1 MSETSAIAESSD
13 SILFLPLHCGLSGR
27 CFFSLLRLVSPSR
40 RQVLRSSD
48 RWFFLLS
55 RPRGKDRSL
64 QRNCMESRIATSP
77 GPWMPIVEICFPG
90 TDVSRIHFCRKRCL
104 GVLKRLL
111 NYFQEFSR
119 WPKWLINGQLIQI
132 RELFTRP
139 EKTRTFAGRITH
151 RAYPEGF

>member
-1 MSETSAIAESSD
+1 
-13 SILFLPLHCGLSGR
+13 
-27 CFFSLLRLVSPSR
+27 
-40 RQVLRSSD
+40 
-48 RWFFLLS
+48 
-55 RPRGKDRSL
+55 
-64 QRNCMESRIATSP
+64 MESRIATSP
-77 GPWMPIVEICFPG
+77 RSWMPIVEICFPG

-139 EKTRTFAGRITH
+139 EKTRTFAGRITRMCLATWFH
-151 RAYPEGF
+151 LDEESAFRTSDSSQ